1 MNDIPFHPIEIE
13 IRIGVDGAITPLRFR
28 LGEAKVSAWLH
39 IAQISRR
46 WSDGRGEHW
55 LLMIAV
61 PPRIFEVLRT
71 PEGLWRARSMSDRAL
86 V

>member
-1 MNDIPFHPIEIE
+1 MTHNSFHPIEIE

-28 LGEAKVSAWLH
+28 IGQAKVSTWLH

-46 WSDGRGEHW
+46 WSGDRGEHW
-55 LLMIAV
+55 LVMIAV
-61 PPRIFEVLRT
+61 PPRIYELVRG
-71 PEGLWRARSMSDRAL
+71 PEGLWQARAASDRGL